1 MEFLGISVT
10 EWVGYAAS
18 FFVLLSFIMKK
29 VTLLRAVNMIGC
41 VCWVIYGILLDI
53 AWPVIIT
60 NAAIFVVNGYYLLGR
75 KKTTD
80 SANPS

>member
-18 FFVLLSFIMKK
+18 FFVLLSFMMKK
-29 VTLLRAVNMIGC
+29 VTLLRTVNMVGC
-41 VCWVIYGILLDI
+41 VCWVIYGYMLDI

-60 NAAIFVVNGYYLLGR
+60 NAAIFLVNAYYLWG
-75 KKTTD
+75 KKTN
-80 SANPS
+80 SEVEEG